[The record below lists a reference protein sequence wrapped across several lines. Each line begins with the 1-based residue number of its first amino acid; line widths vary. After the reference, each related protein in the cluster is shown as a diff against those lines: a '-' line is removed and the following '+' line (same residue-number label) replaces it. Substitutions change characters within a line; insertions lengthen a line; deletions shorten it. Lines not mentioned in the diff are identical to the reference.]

1 MVGTDER
8 RAKLSE
14 KDDVRGSGRAS
25 LGEPGRVTTGEALSE
40 EFKSGEEVTTDIAG
54 GRRKP
59 DGRRWAD
66 DDAADG
72 SGVSRKALAVAAV
85 GCVGSTAS
93 CGASDSR
100 SGTLSDVVFR
110 GGKEGTPNVA
120 EGAGDGGTRRVGFR
134 VEGLELSLLLL
145 VPSSTTR
152 PLGTL
157 SVSSAICLCD
167 GSTTM
172 LRLRRGP
179 FLTICG
185 NLNVNLPGRP
195 ARVRIDEVG
204 MEYRDREKRESR
216 KEQRRREETN

>member
-1 MVGTDER
+1 ME
-8 RAKLSE
+8 
-14 KDDVRGSGRAS
+14 
-25 LGEPGRVTTGEALSE
+25 
-40 EFKSGEEVTTDIAG
+40 
-54 GRRKP
+54 
-59 DGRRWAD
+59 
-66 DDAADG
+66 DDAVDG
-72 SGVSRKALAVAAV
+72 SGMSRKAFAVAAV

-93 CGASDSR
+93 SGASDNR
-100 SGTLSDVVFR
+100 SGTLIEAGFS
-110 GGKEGTPNVA
+110 GGKEGTLNDA

-134 VEGLELSLLLL
+134 VEGLEVPLLLL

-185 NLNVNLPGRP
+185 NLNVDLPGRP

-216 KEQRRREETN
+216 KRREKKRGKD